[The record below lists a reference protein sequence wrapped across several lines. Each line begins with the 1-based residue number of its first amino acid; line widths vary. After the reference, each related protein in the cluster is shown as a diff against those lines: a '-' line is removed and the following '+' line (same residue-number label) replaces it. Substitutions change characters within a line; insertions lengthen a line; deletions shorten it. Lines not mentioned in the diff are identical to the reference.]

1 MNPQFRRSLLDFGP
15 LVAFFAAYRFFG
27 LYAATAT
34 VMVAAVAAALLGYLF
49 DRKLHPVPLITAGLV
64 LVFGGLTLYLQD
76 PTFIKMKPT
85 ILYGMFAVAL
95 IGGLFFG
102 RPLTKYVFGSAIVM
116 ADSAWRIL
124 TWRFGGLFIGLSA
137 LNELIW
143 RNFPEN
149 FWVNFHTFGA
159 TALILIFS
167 FTQVPF
173 LMKHQI
179 EQDGS
184 DPADKNGT
192 P

>member
-1 MNPQFRRSLLDFGP
+1 MNPQLRRSLLDFGP
-15 LVAFFAAYRFFG
+15 LVAFFAAYRLFD
-27 LYAATAT
+27 LYVATAT

-49 DRKLHPVPLITAGLV
+49 DRKLHPVPLVTAGLV

-76 PTFIKMKPT
+76 PIFIKMKPT
-85 ILYGMFAVAL
+85 ILYGLFAAVL
-95 IGGLFFG
+95 IGGLLSG
-102 RPLTKYVFGSAIVM
+102 RLLTKYVFGAAVVM
-116 ADSAWRIL
+116 PDSAWRIL
-124 TWRFGGLFIGLSA
+124 TWRFSGLFIGLSV

-167 FTQVPF
+167 FSQVPF

-179 EQDGS
+179 EQEQG
-184 DPADKNGT
+184 DPADKT
-192 P
+192 DP